1 MNNSSKSSSNQVIVP
16 VRKLIWVIVGATI
29 LVAVACATRDV
40 VAFFGGFT
48 SPQFVLSALKL
59 DAELAI
65 PPWYSGCLMF
75 LCGLLALI
83 LGWRAKATG
92 NRDFLWWIV
101 LGLGLIYMSADETAA
116 LHERLMNVVSK
127 HIQTCG
133 LFTFSWLVVGIPA
146 VIVVGLLFVP
156 FLLRQEPRTRW
167 LLILSGGIFLSG
179 AIGCEMLGGLAAST
193 YGTFNTLPYLL
204 ASTLE
209 ELLEFAGFTLLAV
222 TLLLRLRDD
231 LRGASLVLR

>member
-1 MNNSSKSSSNQVIVP
+1 MNDSSEPARDQVVVP
-16 VRKLIWVIVGATI
+16 VRKLIWTIAGATI
-29 LVAVACATRDV
+29 VVAVVCTVRDF
-40 VAFFGGFT
+40 VAFFGGFS
-48 SPQFVLSALKL
+48 SPQFVLSVLKL

-65 PPWYSGCLMF
+65 PPWYSGCVMF
-75 LCGLLALI
+75 LCALLALI
-83 LGWRAKATG
+83 LAWRAKAIG
-92 NRDFLWWIV
+92 NRDFFWWIV
-101 LGLGLIYMSADETAA
+101 LGLGLFYMSADEMAA
-116 LHERLMNVVSK
+116 IHERLMNVVSQ
-127 HIQTCG
+127 HIQTSG

-146 VIVVGLLFVP
+146 VALVGLLFVP
-156 FLLRQEPRTRW
+156 FLLRQQPRTRW

-231 LRGASLVLR
+231 LLGTSVVLR